1 MSATYED
8 VKSARLSAGLTQK
21 AMAERFEIPIRTVSD
36 WERGLRN
43 PPEWTCKLLVDAIN
57 RIKSES

>member
-1 MSATYED
+1 MPVTYEE
-8 VKSARLSAGLTQK
+8 VRAARIAAGLTQK
-21 AMAERFEIPIRTVSD
+21 SMAEHFKIPIRTVSD

-43 PPEWTCKLLVDAIN
+43 PPEWSCMLLVDAIE